1 MARRRRTRTAITRVT
16 IAFYL
21 AWDAIARDRATFQAW
36 IQTHILDTDDF
47 AGFQR
52 VYAQSQQQVAA

>member
-1 MARRRRTRTAITRVT
+1 
-16 IAFYL
+16 
-21 AWDAIARDRATFQAW
+21 WDAIARDRATFQAW